1 MPRSLAA
8 GLFAAAF
15 ALTVPALAPEAR
27 ASTIVAQSVAPFGA
41 DTEIGARIRWG
52 GQGGF
57 RGSVFDPESGPSGQI
72 HQQGLNGPLWNL
84 NTAYGFEVRF
94 TSATGALSLAVDFNR
109 NTQFSNGETVTR
121 SAFGAPGPVS
131 FVGESF
137 EALWIS
143 VRQSGAA
150 RSSITDLVINGVAQ
164 SSLTPAAGQGGGMY
178 FLGANGQAPR
188 DWVVRGN
195 VTFFGAT
202 AQESPAWDFKFM
214 NVPTPTGGAEP
225 TAVSAPAGIAV
236 LAMGLLGLVA
246 VRRRRA

>member
-1 MPRSLAA
+1 MPFRPAVGLLAVA
-8 GLFAAAF
+8 MAVA
-15 ALTVPALAPEAR
+15 TPALAPAAQ
-27 ASTIVAQSVAPFGA
+27 ASAITAQSVAPLGA
-41 DTEIGARIRWG
+41 DSEIGARIRWG

-57 RGSVFDPESGPSGQI
+57 RGSVFDPDFGGANQI
-72 HQQGLNGPLWNL
+72 HQQALNGPPWAL
-84 NTAYGFEVRF
+84 NTAHAFEVRF
-94 TSATGALSLAVDFNR
+94 TSETGALSLAVDFNR
-109 NTQFSNGETVTR
+109 NAQFSNGETVTR
-121 SAFGAPGPVS
+121 SVFAAPGPLS

-143 VRQSGAA
+143 VRQSGTA
-150 RSSITDLVINGVAQ
+150 RSSITDLVVNGVAQ
-164 SSLTPAAGQGGGMY
+164 SSLTPAAGQAAGMY

-214 NVPTPTGGAEP
+214 NVPTATGGAEP